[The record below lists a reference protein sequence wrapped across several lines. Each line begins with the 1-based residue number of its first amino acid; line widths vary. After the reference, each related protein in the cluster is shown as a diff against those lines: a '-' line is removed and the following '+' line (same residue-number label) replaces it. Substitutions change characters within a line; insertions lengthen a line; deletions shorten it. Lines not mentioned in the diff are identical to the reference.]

1 MLKRIMVYAGPEKKK
16 TVLAT
21 VLIFAAVLM
30 QVLPFL
36 LAYQLI
42 APLVLGQGLLPEDI
56 FRNVGAILLCLVLYG
71 VLYTLGLSVSHEAAF
86 GILEKIR
93 ISMQKKMEN
102 QPLGVIQ
109 ERGVGMIK
117 RLFVDDVES
126 MEALLAHAI
135 PEGFGNVLIPVVVYV
150 VMFFA
155 DWKLAL
161 MSLFSVATGM
171 VAMMKMYRI
180 GMEDM
185 DNYYRAG
192 KAMNNTIIEYINGM
206 EVVKVFG
213 KDGESFA
220 RFQRDV
226 KNYRDFTLAWYQAC
240 WPWMALYNSLVPCT
254 ILLTLPLGSFFVLQ
268 GYASLTD
275 LILVLCL
282 SLSVGMPMLKALG
295 FLPQFPQLDFKL
307 QQLEQM
313 IAAEPLRQT
322 ADAFCGRDHS
332 VTFENVEFAYEETTV
347 LKGINLTLREG
358 QTTALVGE
366 SGSGKSTLA
375 KLLVHYYDVN
385 RGTIRIGGQDICGMS
400 LEALNQQISY
410 VAQEQFLFNTS
421 LLENIRMGRPGAT
434 DEEVFAAAER
444 AQCMEF
450 IEKLPE
456 GIRTLAG
463 DGGKQLSGGQR
474 QRIALA
480 RAIIKDAPIVVL
492 DEATAFTDPENEEKM
507 NAAIREVVRGKTLLV
522 IAHKLPS
529 VRNAEQICV
538 MEQGRIAAVGTH
550 GELLESSREY
560 RKLWKASME
569 SAAWR
574 VGAGER
580 PEDTPAEA
588 ATGQEAVNAENCG
601 AMERSGE

>member
-30 QVLPFL
+30 QVAPFL
-36 LAYQLI
+36 LAYQLL
-42 APLVLGQGLLPEDI
+42 APLVLGQEILPEEI
-56 FRNVGAILLCLVLYG
+56 FWKVGAIFLCLILYS
-71 VLYTLGLSVSHEAAF
+71 VCYIMGLSVSHDAAF

-93 ISMQKKMEN
+93 ISMQRKMEG

-109 ERGVGMIK
+109 EKGVGMIK

-135 PEGFGNVLIPVVVYV
+135 PEGMGNTLIPVIVYIV
-150 VMFFA
+150 LFFV

-161 MSLFSVATGM
+161 MSLFSVAAGM
-171 VAMMKMYRI
+171 VAMMKMYQI

-192 KAMNNTIIEYINGM
+192 KVMNNTIIEYINGM

-226 KNYRDFTLAWYQAC
+226 KSYRDFTLAWYRAC

-254 ILLTLPLGSFFVLQ
+254 VLLTLPLGSFFALK
-268 GYASLTD
+268 GYSSLTD
-275 LILVLCL
+275 LLLVLCL
-282 SLSVGMPMLKALG
+282 SLGVGMPMLKALG
-295 FLPQFPQLDFKL
+295 FLPQFPQLDYKL

-313 IAAEPLRQT
+313 IGAEPLKQT
-322 ADAFCGRDHS
+322 ADAFTGRNY
-332 VTFENVEFAYEETTV
+332 NVDFQNVGFAYGETEV
-347 LKGINLTLREG
+347 LKDVNLTMREG

-375 KLLVHYYDVN
+375 KLLVHYYDVKE
-385 RGTIRIGGQDICGMS
+385 GTIRIGGQDICQMS

-421 LLENIRMGRPGAT
+421 LLENIRMGRLDAT
-434 DEEVFAAAER
+434 DEEVLAAAER

-456 GIRTLAG
+456 GIHTLAG

-507 NAAIREVVRGKTLLV
+507 DAAIREVVRGKTLLV

-529 VRNAEQICV
+529 VKNAEQICV

-550 GELLESSREY
+550 GELLESCAEY
-560 RKLWKASME
+560 QKLWKASME
-569 SAAWR
+569 SAEWRVTGKKEAQAEDTAAAAGAWR
-574 VGAGER
+574 N
-580 PEDTPAEA
+580 T
-588 ATGQEAVNAENCG
+588 
-601 AMERSGE
+601 ERSGK

>member
-1 MLKRIMVYAGPEKKK
+1 MLKRIMVYAGPEKKR

-21 VLIFAAVLM
+21 ILIFLAVFM

-36 LAYQLI
+36 LAYQLMVPLLMGQSIRAEEI
-42 APLVLGQGLLPEDI
+42 AVK
-56 FRNVGAILLCLVLYG
+56 VGAILLCLLLYG
-71 VLYTLGLSVSHEAAF
+71 LLYVLGLSYSHQAAF
-86 GILEKIR
+86 GILERIR
-93 ISMQKKMEN
+93 ISIQEKMEQ

-109 ERGVGMIK
+109 EKGVGMIK

-126 MEALLAHAI
+126 MEVLLAHAI
-135 PEGFGNVLIPVVVYV
+135 PEGFGNTLIPVIVYII
-150 VMFFA
+150 MFFA

-161 MSLFSVATGM
+161 LSLFSVAAGM
-171 VAMMKMYRI
+171 VAMMKMYAI

-192 KAMNNTIIEYINGM
+192 KVMNNTIIEYINGM
-206 EVVKVFG
+206 EVVKVFN
-213 KDGESFA
+213 KDGESFE
-220 RFQRDV
+220 RFRRDV
-226 KNYRDFTLAWYQAC
+226 KNYRDFTLAWYKAC

-254 ILLTLPLGSFFVLQ
+254 VLLTLPLGSFFVLK
-268 GYASLTD
+268 GYSALTD
-275 LILVLCL
+275 LVLVLCL
-282 SLSVGMPMLKALG
+282 SLSVGMPILKTLG
-295 FLPQFPQLDFKL
+295 FIPQFPQLDFKL

-313 IAAEPLRQT
+313 TGEEPLKQT
-322 ADAFCGRDHS
+322 ADIFRGTDHT
-332 VTFENVEFAYEETTV
+332 VTFQNVGFAYDKTPV
-347 LKGINLTLREG
+347 VQGADLIIKEG

-375 KLLVHYYDVN
+375 KLLVHYYDVDQ
-385 RGTIRIGGQDICGMS
+385 GSIRIGGQDIRKMS

-421 LLENIRMGRPGAT
+421 LLENIRMGRWNAT
-434 DEEVFAAAER
+434 DGEVLDAAER

-456 GIRTLAG
+456 GIHTMAG

-480 RAIIKDAPIVVL
+480 RAIIKDAPIIVL

-522 IAHKLPS
+522 IAHRLPS
-529 VRNAEQICV
+529 VKNAEQICV
-538 MEQGRIAAVGTH
+538 MEHGKIVAAGTH
-550 GELLESSREY
+550 KELLKNCREY
-560 RKLWKASME
+560 QKLWKASAE
-569 SAAWR
+569 SANWQ
-574 VGAGER
+574 VGGKNNPGKECR
-580 PEDTPAEA
+580 
-588 ATGQEAVNAENCG
+588 
-601 AMERSGE
+601 